1 MESQR
6 LTERQ
11 KLILGLVVQEFV
23 DNNQP
28 VSSHTIVKRYGLDIS
43 SATVRNELS
52 SLDDLGLLRKPHK
65 MAGRVPTEEGYRY
78 FVGELMRRP
87 ELPAPVKHM
96 IVHQFYQARQDV
108 TEWMRLAASVLAHQS
123 QAASLVT
130 APVTQ
135 KARFKHLELI
145 LTTGRQVLM
154 VLVLMSGKV
163 IQQMLVL
170 KEPVSQNILSSTA
183 LKINQE
189 CSGHNLEDLATLPIR
204 LNELGQDIFTLILN
218 ELDYTDSILTAEVFH
233 DGWTNM
239 LAKPEFAESGNA
251 LRALRVLEER
261 PLLED
266 LLSQTVMNIEVGVVQ
281 VLIGGEGN
289 WEELSDCS
297 LVLSRY
303 GKQDL
308 ATGILGVLGPM
319 RMAYRNTISTV
330 HFVAGLLSDMVTD
343 TMADSQAQIE

>member
-1 MESQR
+1 
-6 LTERQ
+6 
-11 KLILGLVVQEFV
+11 
-23 DNNQP
+23 
-28 VSSHTIVKRYGLDIS
+28 
-43 SATVRNELS
+43 
-52 SLDDLGLLRKPHK
+52 
-65 MAGRVPTEEGYRY
+65 
-78 FVGELMRRP
+78 
-87 ELPAPVKHM
+87 
-96 IVHQFYQARQDV
+96 
-108 TEWMRLAASVLAHQS
+108 MRLAASVLAHQS